1 MLRRVVLFAA
11 LVLGLTVPAVAQVRV
26 DGYTKKDGTY
36 VAPHM
41 RSAPDSGFNN
51 NWSTSPN
58 VNPFTGQQGTRAPR
72 IDPYQQPDQ
81 PMQPMQ
87 PYGTQPRQRW

>member
-1 MLRRVVLFAA
+1 MPLLPLIVIGLLVCAAPVL
-11 LVLGLTVPAVAQVRV
+11 AQTRV
-26 DGYTKKDGTY
+26 DGYTKRDGTY
-36 VAPHM
+36 VAPHW
-41 RSAPDSGFNN
+41 RSTPDSSHNN

-72 IDPYQQPDQ
+72 IEPYQPIQPYQ
-81 PMQPMQ
+81 PLQ